1 MFLEYLNIIILYINM
16 SQNDNK
22 PLYNSYCFI
31 YLNNELVGY
40 THSHSEADA
49 ICKLDGRYQWDFA
62 LMIKNKEKREEYYS
76 KLPQL
81 ICSNNNIQ
89 EN

>member
-1 MFLEYLNIIILYINM
+1 M

-31 YLNNELVGY
+31 YLDNELVGY

-49 ICKLDGRYQWDFA
+49 VCKVDGRYQWDFA
-62 LMIKNKEKREEYYS
+62 LMIKNKKKRENTTANYHNLFVLTTIFK
-76 KLPQL
+76 KLNP
-81 ICSNNNIQ
+81 
-89 EN
+89 